1 MLSEPEASGRVVR
14 IDGEFAEVAIPRSE
28 RCKSCGICPF
38 SGGDSVLLRI
48 RMDVPVKVG
57 DRVKIRTEDRYV
69 ILSAFILY
77 IVPVI
82 ALLVG
87 YLVGNLLFSSEIF
100 KVILGFLFMG
110 FSFLVNRIIDKKV
123 KFPQIIEPIE

>member
-1 MLSEPEASGRVVR
+1 MLSEPETIGRVVR

-38 SGGDSVLLRI
+38 SGNDSVLLRI
-48 RMDVPVKVG
+48 QMNAPVKVG

-77 IVPVI
+77 IFPII

-87 YLVGNLLFSSEIF
+87 YLVGNLIFSSEIF
-100 KVILGFLFMG
+100 KVIFGFLSMG
-110 FSFLVNRIIDKKV
+110 LSFWVNRIIDKKV
-123 KFPQIIEPIE
+123 KFPQIVEPIE